1 MRFIL
6 VLLIVVTT
14 PVRVLAE
21 QICIE
26 LEEVVVTASRVEEKL
41 KETPVTVHVVSDK
54 EMEKLRFRN
63 PGEVLT
69 RFPGI
74 YTHDFGGESEITSI
88 RVPTHFTNPYTL
100 VLVDGMPTS
109 SYGCGSSSRFLEINS
124 GNIGRIE
131 IVKGPAS
138 ALYGSNAIGG
148 IINVITRRPSVKPQI
163 KIWSEYGEYE
173 QWRSG
178 ISGSGSSGKLSF
190 NIDMNH
196 IDSDGWRE
204 HSAQNKKAGNIKLQ
218 YLPTE
223 QSLLTLKL
231 DYLTFEHESSGS
243 IRETDFLADW
253 RQSYHTFA
261 GNRMDKFSSA
271 LTYTYFFETAEF
283 RSTLALRNIDHEVIP
298 NYDIYQQTFGPFP
311 RPYVGSLSKTDG
323 RDVDLQLLYS
333 KDIAPFRAKIIAG
346 FDVQRAD
353 KEADINR
360 LAITWDAVRNQYTA
374 YTVGALSKS
383 YDVTTKVA
391 APYLQLEASLLANLR
406 LIAGGRY
413 DSTQYDVKDKL
424 NTGKSGEK
432 DFSRFSPKIGV
443 VYDIFPSVNTYI
455 NYSKG
460 FVVPTTSQLL
470 TSRYANSGLQPEDA
484 ANYEIGLRGSF
495 LQKMVDLD
503 MALYSMDITDK
514 IVINTA
520 DQYVN
525 AGKTSQKGVEAIATI
540 MPSENL
546 RLTLAY
552 TYARNKYDTY
562 FSDGTDYS
570 GNWMPRSPKHRLNAR
585 LAVLPLKGL
594 EVELEMDAVSSQ
606 YADDNNVN
614 PYSRPT
620 LFTLRAGYDRGEWS
634 FWAHIQNLTDQKYAS
649 YISFSSADGVH
660 YYPGHP
666 MTFFA
671 GVSYTWGK

>member
-1 MRFIL
+1 VRFIL

-14 PVRVLAE
+14 PGRVVAE
-21 QICIE
+21 QIILE
-26 LEEVVVTASRVEEKL
+26 LDEVVVTASRVEKKL
-41 KETPVTVHVVSDK
+41 KEASVTVNVVSGK
-54 EMEKLRFRN
+54 EMEKVRFRN

-100 VLVDGMPTS
+100 VLVDGMPTA
-109 SYGCGSSSRFLEINS
+109 SYGCGSSSRFREINS
-124 GNIGRIE
+124 GNIARIE

-163 KIWSEYGEYE
+163 KIWSEYGEDE

-178 ISGSGSSGKLSF
+178 ISGSGGSETLSF
-190 NIDMNH
+190 NMDMNH

-231 DYLTFEHESSGS
+231 DYLNFEHESSGS

-283 RSTLALRNIDHEVIP
+283 RSTLALRDIDHEVIP
-298 NYDIYQQTFGPFP
+298 DYAVYQQTFGPFP
-311 RPYVGSLSKTDG
+311 RPYVGSLSKTDS
-323 RDVDLQLLYS
+323 RDVDLQMLYS
-333 KDIAPFRAKIIAG
+333 KDLAPFRAKIITG
-346 FDVQRAD
+346 FDVERAD
-353 KEADINR
+353 KETDTNS
-360 LAITWDAVRNQYTA
+360 LAITWDADRNKYTS
-374 YTVGALSKS
+374 YTVGDLSKS
-383 YDVTTKVA
+383 YDITTEVE
-391 APYLQLEASLLANLR
+391 APYLQLEASFPANFR

-413 DSTQYDVKDKL
+413 DSTKYDVKDKL
-424 NTGKSGEK
+424 NTGNSGEK
-432 DFSRFSPKIGV
+432 NFSRFSPKIGAV
-443 VYDIFPSVNTYI
+443 CDILPSMNTYI

-484 ANYEIGLRGSF
+484 INYEIGLRGSF
-495 LQKMVDLD
+495 LQKRFDLD
-503 MALYSMDITDK
+503 LALYSMDITHK
-514 IVINTA
+514 IVLSAA

-525 AGKTSQKGVEAIATI
+525 AGKTSQKGVEALATI

-552 TYARNKYDTY
+552 TYARNKYDTF
-562 FSDGTDYS
+562 FSGGTDYS

-585 LAVLPLKGL
+585 LAVLPLEGL

-606 YADDNNVN
+606 YADDNNAN
-614 PYSRPT
+614 QYSRPT
-620 LFTLRAGYDRGEWS
+620 LFNLRAGYDRGEWS
-634 FWAHIQNLTDQKYAS
+634 FWAHIKNLTDREYAT
-649 YISFSSADGVH
+649 YVSFSSADGVN
-660 YYPGHP
+660 YYSGHP

-671 GVSYTWGK
+671 GVSYKWSK